1 MGDVAVG
8 FDPGVPD
15 PIRMFVAERVAPVF
29 ADLGRLLA
37 APRDAEGRGFEAV
50 IAPGLFAL
58 LTALSRVFFHSATGE
73 RQSFMAVAERYPT
86 DDEPAH
92 AIKDPRLFA
101 EALYAHYG
109 ASLLHGLGL
118 HMKRDGRYEPWRIAP
133 VRVQGR
139 ELRLSVER
147 LRALSSSGDAL
158 LAGLDAESGWP
169 TGVGPTLTLTTDS
182 LRLEV
187 DAFYCG
193 LRRLVRRL
201 AEDRDLWPGALAM
214 LAPWYEEMLQSQN
227 ERAEAILGA
236 GAGSAPASAAA
247 TVGDSTSRP
256 TAGGPASRDGS
267 EREVRRFA
275 KGGVT
280 LR

>member
-1 MGDVAVG
+1 MGDLAVG
-8 FDPGVPD
+8 LDPGVPD

-50 IAPGLFAL
+50 ILPSLFAL
-58 LTALSRVFFHSATGE
+58 LNALSRVFFHSATGE
-73 RQSFMAVAERYPT
+73 RQSFMAIAERYPA

-101 EALYAHYG
+101 EALHAHYG

-147 LRALSSSGDAL
+147 LRALSSGGEAL

-182 LRLEV
+182 LRLEL

-201 AEDRDLWPGALAM
+201 AEDKDLWPGALAV
-214 LAPWYEEMLQSQN
+214 LAPWYAATLQSQD
-227 ERAEAILGA
+227 ERAEAILG
-236 GAGSAPASAAA
+236 GDAAA
-247 TVGDSTSRP
+247 GGSTSRP
-256 TAGGPASRDGS
+256 MAGGSASRDGS
-267 EREVRRFA
+267 EHEVLRFA
-275 KGGVT
+275 KGGGLT
-280 LR
+280 TR